1 MTSIKLTTEQL
12 ADLGL
17 PPDTI
22 EVRLHKNGDVDYW
35 TSNRSNDLRA
45 NKPWG
50 FTLNGVKHRIA
61 VMEVF
66 PIGNTKVE
74 WCYSSTST
82 KDTKSKD
89 SSSVVSTP

>member
-17 PPDTI
+17 PGDTV
-22 EVRLHKNGDVDYW
+22 EVRLHKDGSVDYW
-35 TSNRSNDLRA
+35 TRNRSKDLRA
-45 NKPWG
+45 NKQWS
-50 FTLNGVKHRIA
+50 FTLHGTKHRIA

-74 WCYSSTST
+74 CC
-82 KDTKSKD
+82 
-89 SSSVVSTP
+89 